1 MKKILLICF
10 VLLFLGIDI
19 VKADPYSEECAQCS
33 FLISPDQINDC
44 IKENCGVDPDPC
56 NCDQYSQGTTAYFR
70 CVDTCQAN
78 IDAGYVDAPSY
89 NSKCAN
95 CSYLTSP
102 AQVEECIRVN
112 CLNLTVSNSY
122 QKLLCGDTDVPYIAA
137 QVTSTIITILKIAT
151 PVIIII
157 FGMIDLVKA
166 VIAQK
171 EDDISK
177 GGKTFL
183 KRTIIGVCVFLVFVF
198 VQLIIGLVAPQ
209 DDNVNMWNCV
219 DCFVNNNCSKVAK

>member
-33 FLISPDQINDC
+33 FL
-44 IKENCGVDPDPC
+44 
-56 NCDQYSQGTTAYFR
+56 
-70 CVDTCQAN
+70 
-78 IDAGYVDAPSY
+78 
-89 NSKCAN
+89 
-95 CSYLTSP
+95 TSP
-102 AQVEECIRVN
+102 EQVEECIRIN
-112 CLNLTVSNSY
+112 CRDSTSSNTYS
-122 QKLLCGDTDVPYIAA
+122 KIVCGDTDVPYIAA

>member
-1 MKKILLICF
+1 MKKILI
-10 VLLFLGIDI
+10 I
-19 VKADPYSEECAQCS
+19 S
-33 FLISPDQINDC
+33 FLLLVFI
-44 IKENCGVDPDPC
+44 
-56 NCDQYSQGTTAYFR
+56 
-70 CVDTCQAN
+70 N
-78 IDAGYVDAPSY
+78 IDV
-89 NSKCAN
+89 
-95 CSYLTSP
+95 
-102 AQVEECIRVN
+102 
-112 CLNLTVSNSY
+112 VSAASTY
-122 QKLLCGDTDVPYIAA
+122 PKIVCGDTDVPYIAA